1 MSSEN
6 DKPDTTY
13 HHEGGNAP
21 AHGRHDEEVLGEAD
35 VSGYWRANLRLLAVL
50 LSIWFF
56 VSFVL
61 SIFLVEPLNSIPF
74 FGFKLGFWWA
84 QQGSIY
90 VFIGLIFYYTYAMK
104 RIEKAFGVDDED

>member
-1 MSSEN
+1 MSSKKDE
-6 DKPDTTY
+6 PETIY

-21 AHGRHDEEVLGEAD
+21 AHGRHDEEVLREAD

-50 LSIWFF
+50 LSIWFL

-61 SIFLVEPLNSIPF
+61 SIFLVDVLNNIPF

-104 RIEKAFGVDDED
+104 RIEKAYGVDDED